1 MYDSETEGVDFVS
14 EITDTDIKKHYNNK
28 IKLTATYNISVYAT
42 KKAIRIQRWQRYT
55 FLLIIRHVTS
65 LNKQKTAQKFLVL
78 PSLPIIFAKN
88 A

>member
-42 KKAIRIQRWQRYT
+42 KKAIRI
-55 FLLIIRHVTS
+55 
-65 LNKQKTAQKFLVL
+65 
-78 PSLPIIFAKN
+78 
-88 A
+88 